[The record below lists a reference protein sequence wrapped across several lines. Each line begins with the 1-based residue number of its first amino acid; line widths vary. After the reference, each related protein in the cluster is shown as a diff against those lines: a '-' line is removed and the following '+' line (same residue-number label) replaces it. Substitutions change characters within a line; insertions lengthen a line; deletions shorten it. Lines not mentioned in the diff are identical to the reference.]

1 MKPGH
6 HQAAGQSRARPIL
19 PTGRAA
25 FRWGVLIALAAQLL
39 FAHGC
44 HGDEDHELL
53 DAAVAWFTTRE
64 P

>member
-1 MKPGH
+1 
-6 HQAAGQSRARPIL
+6 
-19 PTGRAA
+19 
-25 FRWGVLIALAAQLL
+25 VLIALAAQLL